1 MVADFLSMILLGLD
15 ALGIAND
22 TLWVLDPE
30 LGGHIRDHS
39 HRDVDRISK
48 KGSQKPERADLHRKA
63 ESIVVSTTLGNE
75 LTIFVVQVKIAGELL
90 LGGSPM

>member
-1 MVADFLSMILLGLD
+1 MILLGLD

-63 ESIVVSTTLGNE
+63 YVDNSRISGS
-75 LTIFVVQVKIAGELL
+75 QAAPGSRVKRYHLAF
-90 LGGSPM
+90 